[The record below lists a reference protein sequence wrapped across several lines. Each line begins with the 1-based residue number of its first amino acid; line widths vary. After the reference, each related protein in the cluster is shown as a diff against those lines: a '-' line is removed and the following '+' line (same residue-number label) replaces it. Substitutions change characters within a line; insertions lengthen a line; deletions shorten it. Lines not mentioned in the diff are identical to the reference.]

1 MWEAVEIQHGKLLV
15 HVASVMGM
23 YNVNCFYTFILN
35 KIYDEF
41 CLKLYLFNIFCEDQ
55 QGLKFVVMDTNGI
68 ARRQNVYVS

>member
-15 HVASVMGM
+15 ASVMGM
-23 YNVNCFYTFILN
+23 YHVNCFYTFILN

-55 QGLKFVVMDTNGI
+55 QGLKFVVMDT
-68 ARRQNVYVS
+68 S

>member
-15 HVASVMGM
+15 ASVMGM
-23 YNVNCFYTFILN
+23 YNCFYTFILN

>member
-15 HVASVMGM
+15 ASVKGM